1 MSFSKKILTVFF
13 LLFITLILT
22 HSDLSLSLALTGLH
36 LWFEKMIPTLLP
48 FMILSGIMVRMNL
61 TENFSVLLSPLLRP
75 VFGISQ
81 NGIYCIIMGFL
92 CGFPMGAKVIAELYE
107 RKMLEKTE
115 ADFLLAFCNNIGP
128 VYFMGFALPVIGICQ
143 NKVLYLFGMYGI
155 PLLYGLFLRY
165 TFFRRLIKM
174 PEKSVGNTPALQRK
188 TAAFSS
194 PDCLPAQI
202 DDSILAALNS
212 ITALGGYMILFNLLN
227 LFPAILL
234 SGTRLQKILPVLNG
248 VLEINGGL
256 SAMKTDFPLLSLT
269 LLTFGGLSCTAQT
282 YSILRR
288 TNLSV
293 RAYIG
298 HKLVLTVLSAV
309 FYSLVL

>member
-107 RKMLEKTE
+107 RKRLEKTE

-165 TFFRRLIKM
+165 TFFRRSIKM

-227 LFPAILL
+227 LFPALLL

-256 SAMKTDFPLLSLT
+256 SAMKADFPLLSLT

-293 RAYIG
+293 RSYIG
-298 HKLVLTVLSAV
+298 HKLVLTVLSVV